1 MYYVRMCYCCIWYAM
16 LCIMLECVIA
26 VSGML
31 CIMLECVI
39 AVSGLLIYSK
49 ISFLDA

>member
-1 MYYVRMCYCCIWYAM
+1 M